1 MNLAILVAYD
11 FSPTSE
17 KALAWAAEL
26 ANATGGTV
34 TLLHVL
40 AMFPPTM
47 LVLPSVSLPDPEDL
61 DGFRARMSE
70 AAAKHG
76 LTQARVEVAVAA
88 DAGAQIVISARQ
100 LAATLVVMGTLGRGT
115 LKRMVLG
122 SVADYVV
129 RHADCPVVT
138 LRAHDNAD

>member
-1 MNLAILVAYD
+1 VNLEILVAYD

-26 ANATGGTV
+26 ARATGTTKITV
-34 TLLHVL
+34 LHVL
-40 AMFPPTM
+40 AMFPPAM
-47 LVLPSVSLPDPEDL
+47 LPLPAVSLPDPEDL
-61 DGFRARMSE
+61 DGFRARLRE
-70 AAAKHG
+70 ATDKHG
-76 LTQARVEVAVAA
+76 LTQANVELVVAA
-88 DAGAQIVISARQ
+88 DAGAQIVISARKVK
-100 LAATLVVMGTLGRGT
+100 ATLIVMGTLGRGT

-138 LRAHDNAD
+138 LRAHDAA